1 MGLIFFQNA
10 KFCSIFNIY
19 NSADDHCFKI
29 GWIANLM
36 PPCSMSYCQYSGGLK
51 VFFQYFLG
59 RNFPEDISRLHFA
72 KTIEDK
78 NNMKEKWKALWA
90 RIEANTD
97 YITIQPFTVPQARK
111 WVKWASAAK
120 RASEASRTELENE
133 WAEQANNQTDD
144 RVAQYLHLGSGL
156 IWPTVHT

>member
-1 MGLIFFQNA
+1 
-10 KFCSIFNIY
+10 
-19 NSADDHCFKI
+19 
-29 GWIANLM
+29 M

-111 WVKWASAAK
+111 
-120 RASEASRTELENE
+120 
-133 WAEQANNQTDD
+133 
-144 RVAQYLHLGSGL
+144 
-156 IWPTVHT
+156 